1 MGVAIPLLSGVS
13 ASETADFD
21 IDYPINM
28 EPVPL
33 KSGIAEGYLRSTAGA
48 VQFAEGPGTDRG
60 GINWNDSLY
69 RVMGTKL
76 VQVSGSGTV
85 TELGDVG
92 SGGKAALDY
101 GFDRLAINSGDRLY
115 YWNGTALV
123 QVTDPDLGPVVD
135 MLWMAGYFITTDGTS
150 IIVTQLSD
158 PTSVDP
164 LKYGSAEAD
173 PDMVVAL
180 FKLREQLYA
189 IGRYTIQPFDNT
201 GGSGFPFT
209 AIPTATVPVGAV
221 GPRAKCAFYQTLA
234 FTGSGRGEAS
244 SVYLLDGGNA
254 VKIGTRSIDDEL
266 AKVTDQ
272 ASITMESRM
281 SRDERRLLIH
291 LPDKTLVYMANASRI
306 AGFPVWYIAAS
317 GLAMDQQYRLQN
329 AVYCYNEWIC
339 GDTASSNL
347 GTLDETLATQ
357 FGAAV
362 GWRVETQLVY
372 NETNGAIVHSLELVG
387 LPGRGGNNARPVVF
401 ASFSKDGETWTM
413 ERANGVGKPG
423 NRTKRSV
430 WNLHKRMRNY
440 LGIRFR
446 GTSDALAG
454 LAQLNADIEALNA

>member
-1 MGVAIPLLSGVS
+1 MQIPLLSGIG

-21 IDYPINM
+21 LAYPRNL

-33 KSGIAEGYLRSTAGA
+33 KQGLSEGYLRSTAGA
-48 VQFAEGPGTDRG
+48 TQFAAGPGIDRG

-76 VQVSGSGTV
+76 VQIMSDGTLS
-85 TELGDVG
+85 ELGDVG
-92 SGGKAALDY
+92 DGTKIAIDY

-115 YWNGTALV
+115 YWNGTTLV

-135 MLWMAGYFITTDGTS
+135 MLWMAGYFVTTDGTS

-158 PTSVDP
+158 PTMVDP

-173 PDMVVAL
+173 PDMIEGL

-209 AIPTATVPVGAV
+209 AIPTATVPHGAV
-221 GPRAKCAFYQTLA
+221 GPRAKCAFYDTLA
-234 FTGSGRGEAS
+234 FTGSGRNEAV

-254 VKIGTRSIDDEL
+254 VKIGTRAIDDEL
-266 AKVTDQ
+266 ANVTDQ

-281 SRDERRLLIH
+281 SRDERRLFIH

-306 AGFPVWYIAAS
+306 AQVPVWYIAAS

-329 AVYCYNEWIC
+329 AVSCYGQFIC

-347 GTLDETLATQ
+347 GTLDEGIATQ
-357 FGAAV
+357 FGDAV
-362 GWRVETQLVY
+362 GWRFDSILLY
-372 NETNGAIVHSLELVG
+372 NSAKGGIVHDMELVG
-387 LPGRGGNNARPVVF
+387 LPGRGATSNRPVCF
-401 ASFSKDGETWTM
+401 MSFTQDGETWSL
-413 ERANGVGKPG
+413 ERANKLGRGG
-423 NRTKRSV
+423 NRTKR
-430 WNLHKRMRNY
+430 LTFTPHKRFHNY
-440 LGIRFR
+440 LGIRVR
-446 GTSDALAG
+446 GNSGTLAG
-454 LAQLNADIEALNA
+454 FAALEATIEPLAC

>member
-1 MGVAIPLLSGVS
+1 MQIPLLSGCG
-13 ASETADFD
+13 ASETADFRLS
-21 IDYPINM
+21 YPVNL

-33 KSGIAEGYLRSTAGA
+33 KQGISEGYLRSAPGA
-48 VQFAEGPGTDRG
+48 VQFAAGPGTDRG

-76 VQVSGSGTV
+76 VQVGSGGAVTV
-85 TELGDVG
+85 LGDVG
-92 SGGKAALDY
+92 GSGKVALDY
-101 GFDRLAINSGDRLY
+101 GFDRLAINSGSSLY
-115 YWNGTALV
+115 YWNGTTLA

-150 IIVTQLSD
+150 IVVTQLSD

-234 FTGSGRGEAS
+234 FTGSGRDEAT

-254 VKIGTRSIDDEL
+254 VKIGTRAIDDEL

-281 SRDERRLLIH
+281 SRDERRLFIH
-291 LPDKTLVYMANASRI
+291 LPDKTLVYMANASRL
-306 AGFPVWYIAAS
+306 AQVPVWYIAAS

-329 AVYCYNEWIC
+329 AVSCYGKWIC

-347 GTLDETLATQ
+347 GTLDEGLATQ
-357 FGAAV
+357 FGDAV
-362 GWRVETQLVY
+362 GWRFESTLLY
-372 NETNGAIVHSLELVG
+372 NASKGGIVHDLELVG
-387 LPGRGGNNARPVVF
+387 LPGRGATSSEPG
-401 ASFSKDGETWTM
+401 SFMSFTRDGETWSM
-413 ERANGVGKPG
+413 ERAAKVGRG
-423 NRTKRSV
+423 GDRTKRITFTP
-430 WNLHKRMRNY
+430 HKRFRNY
-440 LGIRFR
+440 LGLRFR
-446 GTSDALAG
+446 GNSGALAG
-454 LAQLNADIEALNA
+454 WAALEATVEPLSA